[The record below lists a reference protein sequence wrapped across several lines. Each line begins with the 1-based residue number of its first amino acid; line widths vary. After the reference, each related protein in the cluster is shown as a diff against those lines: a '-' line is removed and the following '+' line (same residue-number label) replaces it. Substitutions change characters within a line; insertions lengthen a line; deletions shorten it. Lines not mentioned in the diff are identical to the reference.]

1 MSIISP
7 KERILRVL
15 NKEKVDRPPVI
26 CPGGMM
32 NAAIVDVMKSTGH
45 TLPEAH
51 HDDKLMAELA
61 KDIFK
66 YTGFENFGIPFCM
79 TVEAEVLGSE
89 INFGTLAC
97 EPKIEKEV
105 FDSVS
110 DVVYQDI
117 GKILK
122 KGRIESVIQAGY
134 LLSKRNKDVPVVG
147 NLTGPLSTSASIV
160 NPISFLKELRKDR
173 ENAHRVIN
181 YVTDFLIEYAKLM
194 IDNGVDL
201 ISIGDPTATGEILGP
216 KMFEEYALRY
226 LNKLIDGIHSFKVPV
241 IVHICGN
248 INTVKRFIPYI
259 KSDAISTDAIINLRI
274 LKDEFPSLTTMGN
287 LSTFLLQFGNP
298 EKVADQ
304 TERLLRDGIDII
316 SPACG
321 LSTSSSIHNIRALTT
336 TVKEHSSYGRSN
348 ILPAKQ
354 IH

>member
-1 MSIISP
+1 MSNISP

-15 NKEKVDRPPVI
+15 NKKKVDRPPVI

-51 HDDKLMAELA
+51 HDDRLMAELA
-61 KDIFK
+61 RDVHK

-110 DVVYQDI
+110 EVVYQDI
-117 GKILK
+117 GQMLK
-122 KGRIESVIQAGY
+122 KGRIESVVQAAY
-134 LLSKRNKDVPVVG
+134 HLSRKNTDVPVVG

-160 NPISFLKELRKDR
+160 NPVSFLKELRKDK
-173 ENAHRVIN
+173 ENAHKVIN

-194 IDNGVDL
+194 IDNGADL

-226 LNKLIDGIHSFKVPV
+226 LNKLIDGIHSLNAPV

-248 INTVKRFIPYI
+248 INTVKQFIPYI
-259 KSDAISTDAIINLRI
+259 RSDAISTDAIINLRA
-274 LKDEFPSLTTMGN
+274 LKDEFPSITTMGN
-287 LSTFLLQFGNP
+287 LSTFLLQFGTP
-298 EKVADQ
+298 EKVGEQ
-304 TERLLRDGIDII
+304 TERLLKDGIDII

-321 LSTSSSIHNIRALTT
+321 LSTSSSIQNIRALTK
-336 TVKEHSSYGRSN
+336 TVKEHREYGRSSF
-348 ILPAKQ
+348 LPAQ
-354 IH
+354 QVH